1 VGWAGKAKGQKQK
14 AMSKAFWANVRKR
27 CGILGEI
34 ILCFYAKAFNINF
47 QLKHA
52 TVLVF
57 VDVVVVV
64 VVVATA

>member
-1 VGWAGKAKGQKQK
+1 VAQAQKK
-14 AMSKAFWANVRKR
+14 FN
-27 CGILGEI
+27 EI

-52 TVLVF
+52 TDF
-57 VDVVVVV
+57 VV